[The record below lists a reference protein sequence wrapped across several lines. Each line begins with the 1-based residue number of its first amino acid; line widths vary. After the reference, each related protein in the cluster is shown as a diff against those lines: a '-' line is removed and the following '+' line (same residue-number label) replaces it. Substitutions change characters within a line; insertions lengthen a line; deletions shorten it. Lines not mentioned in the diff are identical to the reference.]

1 MGAEQKY
8 TMVNIEEGFA
18 DKMDELDP
26 SVKIRMAH
34 KMVEIARD
42 YDAIPNDTFHAIM
55 VTVNDMDDVPCF
67 LKLVVYKDE
76 DAPLSFMD
84 IEEVHVDDYLDYL
97 NENK

>member
-1 MGAEQKY
+1 
-8 TMVNIEEGFA
+8 
-18 DKMDELDP
+18 
-26 SVKIRMAH
+26 
-34 KMVEIARD
+34 MVEIAKD
-42 YDAIPNDTFHAIM
+42 YDAIPNDTFHVIM

-97 NENK
+97 NETNE